1 MEQNELNKLL
11 LNTAVCCMACDGEID
26 KKEVDLIK
34 SIFSKET
41 MYADTDFNEKLNA
54 FVSHLNEKGKEF
66 FKFYFDF
73 LKSSNLNEEEELS
86 IIDIAIKTI
95 NADEKVEYSEVKFFK
110 VIRHHLKITDDT
122 ILAKFPDIEFF
133 LEEDIITDSYLEK
146 ITDQYFSSTDNHQFE
161 KIRSVNINLLS
172 GN

>member
-1 MEQNELNKLL
+1 MEQNDLNKLL

-34 SIFSKET
+34 TIFTGEA

-66 FKFYFDF
+66 FKYYFDF
-73 LKSSNLNEEEELS
+73 LKTSTMTEQEELAL
-86 IIDIAIKTI
+86 IDIAIKTI

-110 VIRHHLKITDDT
+110 VIRHHLKISDEA

-133 LEEDIITDSYLEK
+133 LEEDIITDSYLDK
-146 ITDQYFSSTDNHQFE
+146 ITDQFFGATDSHGFE
-161 KIRSVNINLLS
+161 KIKSVDIGNLS
-172 GN
+172 